1 MVNLDSLLF
10 FPWWIW
16 LPHVWLS
23 QMLDGGPLLRHGEE
37 PLKGFFFF
45 SQCLFYHPSL
55 CSLLHFRVLFNDF
68 QLFIIQRKAG
78 SRRLWLNQCPLS
90 LHGPHFYFPITQSDS
105 LSLPFTSSLSL
116 ILSLSRICVFHSS
129 SRWPINHLCWREQPT
144 VLCNFSPPNPPLSI
158 KPNMAWQTARSVCS
172 KH

>member
-1 MVNLDSLLF
+1 MAVHCCAMVRNLKRL
-10 FPWWIW
+10 
-16 LPHVWLS
+16 
-23 QMLDGGPLLRHGEE
+23 
-37 PLKGFFFF
+37 FFF

-158 KPNMAWQTARSVCS
+158 KPNMA
-172 KH
+172 